1 MIQNNFSDGY
11 KKALVNS
18 EVRIKNVNLAELS
31 EEDVFLTIA
40 RHLNL

>member
-18 EVRIKNVNLAELS
+18 EARIKNVNFAELS
-31 EEDVFLTIA
+31 QEDTFLEVVMHST
-40 RHLNL
+40 